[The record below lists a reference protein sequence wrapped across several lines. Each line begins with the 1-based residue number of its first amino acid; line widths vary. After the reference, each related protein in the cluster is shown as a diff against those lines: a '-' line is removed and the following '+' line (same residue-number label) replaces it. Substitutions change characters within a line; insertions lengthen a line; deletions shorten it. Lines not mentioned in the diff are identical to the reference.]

1 MAALNTL
8 ARLQRHALDEERR
21 GLQSLLVAIAERER
35 RLARLRAAMAKE
47 AAIRPE
53 SLADDGQL
61 AVYLT
66 EARRRE
72 RVLADELEAL
82 ERERAARMERVHARR
97 GELKRWE
104 ILLERRSRRSEAEA
118 MRRDRR
124 AIDDLVSAR
133 HGRAPRR

>member
-1 MAALNTL
+1 MAALDTL
-8 ARLQRHALDEERR
+8 ARLQRHALDEERQ
-21 GLQSLLVAIAERER
+21 GLQSLLAEIAELER

-53 SLADDGQL
+53 SPADDGQL

-72 RVLADELEAL
+72 RVLADGLEAL

-104 ILLERRSRRSEAEA
+104 ILLERRSRRDEAKA
-118 MRRDRR
+118 VRRDQR
-124 AIDDLVSAR
+124 AVDDLVAAR